1 MNYFSSFNKSR
12 KRLSAA
18 NNSHNKANSNVKSV
32 SFDDEKCDEV
42 KLTNFNRQL
51 SITHTY
57 DNNDELKSRTLDDK
71 RLCPSSGI
79 KRFYSAPNSDAY
91 WAQVVKKKTFFFLN

>member
-12 KRLSAA
+12 KRLSAT
-18 NNSHNKANSNVKSV
+18 NNHNQTSSNAKSV

-42 KLTNFNRQL
+42 KLTNFNHQS

-57 DNNDELKSRTLDDK
+57 DNNNKNNNNNDELKSRKLDDK
-71 RLCPSSGI
+71 RLCPSGI

-91 WAQVVKKKTFFFLN
+91 WAQVV